1 MRERRNMSYQ
11 LFDNLPDILDA
22 RQIALALRISRAS
35 AYNLLSSADF
45 PTLHIGKRKLVMK
58 TDLIQWLKSHTNTKA
73 REQ

>member
-1 MRERRNMSYQ
+1 MSYQ
-11 LFDNLPDILDA
+11 LFDDLPDILDA

-35 AYNLLSSADF
+35 AYNLLSSTDF

>member
-11 LFDNLPDILDA
+11 LFDDLPDILDA

>member
-1 MRERRNMSYQ
+1 MGNE
-11 LFDNLPDILDA
+11 LFEQLPDILDA

-35 AYNLLSSADF
+35 AYNLLSSTDF

-58 TDLIQWLKSHTNTKA
+58 ADLIQWMKSHTNTKA

>member
-1 MRERRNMSYQ
+1 MSYQ
-11 LFDNLPDILDA
+11 LFDDLPDILDA

-45 PTLHIGKRKLVMK
+45 PTLYIGKRKLVMK
-58 TDLIQWLKSHTNTKA
+58 ADLIQWLKSHTNTKA

>member
-58 TDLIQWLKSHTNTKA
+58 SDLIQWLKSHTNTKA

>member
-1 MRERRNMSYQ
+1 MSYQ
-11 LFDNLPDILDA
+11 LFDDLPDILDA
-22 RQIALALRISRAS
+22 RQIASALRISRAS

>member
-1 MRERRNMSYQ
+1 MSYQ
-11 LFDNLPDILDA
+11 LFDDLPDILDA
-22 RQIALALRISRAS
+22 RQIALTLRISRAS

>member
-1 MRERRNMSYQ
+1 MSYQ

-58 TDLIQWLKSHTNTKA
+58 TDLIQWMKSHTNTKA

>member
-1 MRERRNMSYQ
+1 MSYQ
-11 LFDNLPDILDA
+11 LFDDLPDILDA

-35 AYNLLSSADF
+35 AYNLLSSTDF

-58 TDLIQWLKSHTNTKA
+58 ADLIQWLISHTNTKA

>member
-11 LFDNLPDILDA
+11 LFDDLPDILDA
-22 RQIALALRISRAS
+22 RQIASALRISRAS

-58 TDLIQWLKSHTNTKA
+58 TDLIQWLRSHTNTKA

>member
-1 MRERRNMSYQ
+1 MSYQ
-11 LFDNLPDILDA
+11 LFDDLPDILDA
-22 RQIALALRISRAS
+22 RQIASALRISRAN
-35 AYNLLSSADF
+35 AYNLLSSAEF

>member
-1 MRERRNMSYQ
+1 MSYQ

-58 TDLIQWLKSHTNTKA
+58 SDLIQWLKSHTNTKA

>member
-1 MRERRNMSYQ
+1 MSYQ
-11 LFDNLPDILDA
+11 LFDDLPDILDA

-73 REQ
+73 WEQ

>member
-1 MRERRNMSYQ
+1 MSYQ
-11 LFDNLPDILDA
+11 LFDDLPDILDA
-22 RQIALALRISRAS
+22 RQIASALRISRAS

-45 PTLHIGKRKLVMK
+45 PALHIGKRKLVMK

>member
-1 MRERRNMSYQ
+1 MSYQ
-11 LFDNLPDILDA
+11 LFDDLPDILDA

-58 TDLIQWLKSHTNTKA
+58 NDLIQWLKSHTNTKA